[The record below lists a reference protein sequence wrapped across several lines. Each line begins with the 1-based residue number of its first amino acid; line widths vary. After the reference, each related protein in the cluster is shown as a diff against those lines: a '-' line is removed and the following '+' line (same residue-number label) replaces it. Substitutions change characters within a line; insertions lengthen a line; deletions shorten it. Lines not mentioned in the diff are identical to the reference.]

1 VDGALPDCRKDFAA
15 GIYRCCFTQKP
26 QPPSVSRLHWSPV
39 NLETSLRVGS
49 KLGGHF
55 VTGHVDGVGWLL
67 GAEPTADSWEM
78 SFTAPATGRY
88 IKAALLSMV

>member
-1 VDGALPDCRKDFAA
+1 LPDCRKDFAA
-15 GIYRCCFTQKP
+15 GIYRCCPETCNRTTLGQ
-26 QPPSVSRLHWSPV
+26 RAALGPV

-67 GAEPTADSWEM
+67 GAPTADSWEM
-78 SFTAPATGRY
+78 SFTAPATGPLHP
-88 IKAALLSMV
+88 KAALRQWC